1 MFFIEIAGLKIMFTG
16 DYSREDDRHLVSAEV
31 PRERPDLLICESTYG
46 TATHMPRLEKE
57 ARLMKMTTDILT
69 RGGRVLMP
77 VFALGRAQELLL
89 ILDEYWEK
97 HPQFQTYPIYYASN
111 LARKCMDVYR
121 TYINTMNDKI
131 KKAMFEGEGRN
142 PWDFRWVRS
151 LKAIDRFEDVGGCVM
166 LASPGMLQVIA
177 LLTPRWKLYFHLL
190 SLILHVFVRCVE
202 FHRCYFSKF
211 YMTCV
216 GVVRRIRTKRYR
228 SCDSTPRAGGG
239 TSVLLRI
246 YAALANWLCVVGII
260 FSSHLG
266 IHDVVKINIHLF
278 HHHHR
283 YHRHRYHRYRH
294 PIAHNTCTSKCLHP
308 PRIYIYI
315 YI

>member
-31 PRERPDLLICESTYG
+31 PREKPDLLICESTYG

-89 ILDEYWEK
+89 ILDEYWDK

-121 TYINTMNDKI
+121 TYINMMNDRI

-151 LKAIDRFEDVGGCVM
+151 LKTIDRFEDVGGCVM

-177 LLTPRWKLYFHLL
+177 LLTPSSNSYFSSFPTPSASLFLYVYLCLLAFHVVCARVVWREKTEDCWFNTLL
-190 SLILHVFVRCVE
+190 SAVVLMLLQIYATPPHSGSALGGRKILSPYRIIDMHNVFKIKYTS
-202 FHRCYFSKF
+202 FHRPPH
-211 YMTCV
+211 V
-216 GVVRRIRTKRYR
+216 H
-228 SCDSTPRAGGG
+228 PRARPTR
-239 TSVLLRI
+239 TS
-246 YAALANWLCVVGII
+246 
-260 FSSHLG
+260 S
-266 IHDVVKINIHLF
+266 
-278 HHHHR
+278 
-283 YHRHRYHRYRH
+283 
-294 PIAHNTCTSKCLHP
+294 
-308 PRIYIYI
+308 
-315 YI
+315 